1 MKPIERRVAEAIV
14 KHSSRAGQAWSVTEP
29 QTEEERAENLL
40 RPTGRYKAYIV
51 GGDPYGWVDG
61 NAAATIL
68 MEPKGTKDDCEIP
81 LEYYGNGFDVSCKAS
96 EELGDHHIEFV
107 NAAVAV
113 VYPS

>member
-81 LEYYGNGFDVSCKAS
+81 LECYGDGCAVACRAS
-96 EELGDHHIEFV
+96 EELGDHRIELI